1 MLISLAIWPNRL
13 RWNEFRIIYDEK
25 PLNYI
30 NNKILKNIN
39 IININ
44 HKSVKLNPYSPSSD
58 VKKLG
63 KNLFPLIYYSKLIPL
78 QLNDMGMLVFSWRQS
93 LMTNPKMIKTICGI
107 EKYHQLKRDK
117 SLWGKLRFTW
127 FVVIATL
134 RDLKK

>member
-1 MLISLAIWPNRL
+1 MHPYTVLLL

-25 PLNYI
+25 SFNYI
-30 NNKILKNIN
+30 NIKLLKKNNIN
-39 IININ
+39 SINY
-44 HKSVKLNPYSPSSD
+44 KSVNLDPYSLSSD
-58 VKKLG
+58 VKKLE

-134 RDLKK
+134 RDVNK